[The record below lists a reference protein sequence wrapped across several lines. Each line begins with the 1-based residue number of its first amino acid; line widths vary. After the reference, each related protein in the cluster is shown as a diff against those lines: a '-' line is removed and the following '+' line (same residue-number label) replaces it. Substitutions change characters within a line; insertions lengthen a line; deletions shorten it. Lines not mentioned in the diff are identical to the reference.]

1 MVHFPNSYISSR
13 LLACWNPDPHSR
25 PSFKEILNR
34 LETISRS
41 HFADTPHASFGEM
54 QNIWKKE
61 ISEILEQLKRK
72 EKALRSREEELSR
85 ALTRQK
91 IQDEVL
97 RQREKEI
104 KEREFELLER

>member
-1 MVHFPNSYISSR
+1 MTHFPQLQSFYFSS
-13 LLACWNPDPHSR
+13 ACWAPDPHSR
-25 PSFKEILNR
+25 PNFKEILNR

-54 QNIWKKE
+54 QTVWKKE
-61 ISEILEQLKRK
+61 ISQILDQLKRK